1 MTLSCEIKHVC
12 RVKSKY
18 IDILLVFTYNRTFCS
33 NLEVDLQIK
42 FSSHSCGFNWKY
54 WCLAFL
60 SFQHL
65 SFLIYKSVNKIYS
78 WLELFNLDNFCQEFL
93 TYFCFT
99 RTRSCRFK
107 NSFPISDIEDASY
120 WMKQFK
126 MLSGTISRYLDGIQ
140 LNFQAGSQEF
150 SHLSVMRLSPVHS
163 VLREEVEPDGAHH
176 LAGAL

>member
-1 MTLSCEIKHVC
+1 MSVYLSSMTLSCEIKHVC
-12 RVKSKY
+12 LLKSKY
-18 IDILLVFTYNRTFCS
+18 IDIWLVFTYNTTFCS

-42 FSSHSCGFNWKY
+42 FSSQFCRFNWKY

-93 TYFCFT
+93 TYFCFK
-99 RTRSCRFK
+99 RTRNCRFK
-107 NSFPISDIEDASY
+107 NSFPISDIENASY

-140 LNFQAGSQEF
+140 LNFPADTARS
-150 SHLSVMRLSPVHS
+150 SLTSPWCGCLPSTVYS
-163 VLREEVEPDGAHH
+163 GRK
-176 LAGAL
+176 